1 MKLVGATETQAVGM
15 MMPAEITYEAMRL
28 FVRGIVGGGEDGKDI
43 SALKRELLRVSQSRV
58 GEGS

>member
-1 MKLVGATETQAVGM
+1 M